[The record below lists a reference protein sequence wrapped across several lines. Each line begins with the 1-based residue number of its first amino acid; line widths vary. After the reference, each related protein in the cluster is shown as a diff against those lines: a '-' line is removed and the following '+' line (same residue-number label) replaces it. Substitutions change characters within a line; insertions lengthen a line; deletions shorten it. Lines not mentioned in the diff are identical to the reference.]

1 MSDASAD
8 ELFRDLRLLIER
20 GDLRLELDLVRLDHI
35 DSPVAVEADSNVWV
49 YGLILV
55 CVAAFWQ
62 GGTWPGVA
70 AIGMSLLLYFTVAR
84 LCAPP
89 IEPPRPRAGARRWR
103 CLASALALRR
113 SHAGRPWRRAL
124 RCARRQL
131 DGTGAQPCAASNRTS
146 WLKSGM
152 IVRER
157 SVPKSCTFQ
166 YFGEN

>member
-84 LCAPP
+84 AYVRRRLSRRVH
-89 IEPPRPRAGARRWR
+89 ERALGD
-103 CLASALALRR
+103 
-113 SHAGRPWRRAL
+113 GGVWRRLWRFGGVTLVGLGAARCVAPDGNWMAL
-124 RCARRQL
+124 
-131 DGTGAQPCAASNRTS
+131 
-146 WLKSGM
+146 
-152 IVRER
+152 VRSLAPRLTEHR
-157 SVPKSCTFQ
+157 
-166 YFGEN
+166 G